1 MDDDSTESNRLL
13 TALLRSMSE
22 TDELLDTLEN
32 VLSQACL
39 TDDDEGNH
47 IFDSMALSAYADGLR
62 VLAEH
67 GRVDIVNEYGRRV
80 IAIPVVTESLA
91 VPKSE

>member
-1 MDDDSTESNRLL
+1 MDYAN
-13 TALLRSMSE
+13 
-22 TDELLDTLEN
+22 ELLDILED

-39 TDDDEGNH
+39 TDAEDGSRL
-47 IFDSMALSAYADGLR
+47 FDSMAISAYADGLR

-91 VPKSE
+91 VSKSE